1 MWKTTNIEGVY
12 MNIRYNE
19 YRLDP
24 HVEIECSEGDIEVT
38 TYEPQPIHHKY
49 NIQEDVIVRN
59 DTNFRQYVKS
69 SGMIGPRSKSELPI
83 MSIRQGKENKKRY
96 YADKT

>member
-12 MNIRYNE
+12 MNNNE

-38 TYEPQPIHHKY
+38 TYEPQPVLHKY

-69 SGMIGPRSKSELPI
+69 SGMIGPRSKMNIPI
-83 MSIRQGKENKKRY
+83 MSIRQGKANKERD

>member
-12 MNIRYNE
+12 MYNNE

-24 HVEIECSEGDIEVT
+24 HVEIECSEGDIEIT
-38 TYEPQPIHHKY
+38 TREPHAVLHKY
-49 NIQEDVIVRN
+49 NISEDVIIRN
-59 DTNFRQYVKS
+59 DTNFKQYVKS
-69 SGMIGPRSKSELPI
+69 SGMISPRSKTNIREF
-83 MSIRQGKENKKRY
+83 SIRQGKENKRRY

>member
-12 MNIRYNE
+12 MNNNE

-38 TYEPQPIHHKY
+38 TYEPQPVLHKY

-69 SGMIGPRSKSELPI
+69 SGMIGPRSKNELPI
-83 MSIRQGKENKKRY
+83 MSIRQGKANKERY

>member
-1 MWKTTNIEGVY
+1 
-12 MNIRYNE
+12 MNANQ

-38 TYEPQPIHHKY
+38 TYEPQPIYHKY

-69 SGMIGPRSKSELPI
+69 SGMIGPRSKINIPI
-83 MSIRQGKENKKRY
+83 MSIRQGKANKERY

>member
-12 MNIRYNE
+12 MHNNE

-38 TYEPQPIHHKY
+38 TYEPQPVLHKY

-69 SGMIGPRSKSELPI
+69 SGMIGPRSKINIPI
-83 MSIRQGKENKKRY
+83 MSIRQGKANKERY

>member
-12 MNIRYNE
+12 MNANQ
-19 YRLDP
+19 YRLDT

-38 TYEPQPIHHKY
+38 TYEPQPILHKY

-69 SGMIGPRSKSELPI
+69 SGMIGPRSKINIPI
-83 MSIRQGKENKKRY
+83 MSIRQGKANKERY